1 MTSKNTRSVKPQ
13 QALEEYL
20 SALLMPDSEEESVG
34 QVAPVPS
41 VQAAPVEA
49 PAVAEPVLDA
59 QQKESLQR
67 ALLTP
72 LQRQALELNVA
83 EAASIEPVAEAASVE
98 PVVEVPQRENETSA
112 SSGVASTVVDAGANN
127 LTEDGWLDNGR
138 PYWAQDRF

>member
-72 LQRQALELNVA
+72 LQRQARSSMWLRPLQLSLWSRCLSERMRRQPPRELL
-83 EAASIEPVAEAASVE
+83 
-98 PVVEVPQRENETSA
+98 QRLSMRA
-112 SSGVASTVVDAGANN
+112 
-127 LTEDGWLDNGR
+127 
-138 PYWAQDRF
+138 PII